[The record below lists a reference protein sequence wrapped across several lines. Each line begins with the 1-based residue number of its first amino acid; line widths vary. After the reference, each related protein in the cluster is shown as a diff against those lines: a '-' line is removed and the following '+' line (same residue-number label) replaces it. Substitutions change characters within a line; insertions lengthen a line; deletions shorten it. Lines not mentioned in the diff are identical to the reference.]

1 MKRIAILLALLVGG
15 ATLAFASGDV
25 ERAAEG
31 PVSLTVWMGS
41 WWDGAPAQKV
51 VAAFEK
57 EHPNRKLKIEVFP
70 INGYQEK
77 MVTSILGGSAADII
91 ALDATMIGDVAG
103 RNLLE
108 TWDDHIKGLD
118 VEDFDKG
125 IWSASVVNGKLYAM
139 PHRGAT
145 GVYFY
150 NKTMF
155 DEVGLAYPKEGWTYQ
170 DMLAMAKKITVP
182 GQKYGV
188 GIAASASDVANVYTS
203 FAPVVWANKG
213 EFLSADNK
221 KARINEPEGVAGIT
235 FWTELYTKH
244 KVVPEGSI
252 NFAITKDVVPLFMN
266 NKVAMFPGS
275 SAQFTMLAAN
285 PAVKWAPE
293 VGPDGWNRGGGWALT
308 HARHQ
313 QEQGGG
319 PRVRVLVRRAAQP
332 VGADDPAAR
341 PHLRDDGA
349 AVERPRV
356 QADLPRRQ
364 VGAPAARH
372 PRMGRDVERDHH
384 GAAEDPA
391 GLQDPQAGRRR
402 HGAADERH
410 RRKEVAASPADAATA
425 RRPPASARGAA

>member
-1 MKRIAILLALLVGG
+1 VKQLIVLAIALACV
-15 ATLAFASGDV
+15 ATPLMASGDA
-25 ERAAEG
+25 ERASDG

-41 WWDGAPAQKV
+41 WWEGEAAAKV

-70 INGYQEK
+70 INNYQEK

-91 ALDATMIGDVAG
+91 ALDAVMVADVAG
-103 RNLLE
+103 RNLIE

-125 IWSASVVNGKLYAM
+125 IWSASVVNGKLYAI
-139 PHRGAT
+139 PERGAT
-145 GVYFY
+145 GIYFY

-203 FAPVVWANKG
+203 FAPVIWANKG

-235 FWTELYTKH
+235 YWTELYTKH

-252 NFAITKDVVPLFMN
+252 NFSITKDVVPLFMN

-285 PAVKWAPE
+285 AAVKWAPE
-293 VGPDGWNRGGGWALT
+293 VGPEGWNRGGGWAYVMPVT
-308 HARHQ
+308 TKNKAAAREYVFWFVEPRNQ
-313 QEQGGG
+313 SALMIRQPARISATTAPPWNAPEYKPIFRAGKWARLLPNTPAWGEMSNVIINELQKIMQGSKT
-319 PRVRVLVRRAAQP
+319 PKQ
-332 VGADDPAAR
+332 GADDMAR
-341 PHLRDDGA
+341 
-349 AVERPRV
+349 
-356 QADLPRRQ
+356 Q
-364 VGAPAARH
+364 
-372 PRMGRDVERDHH
+372 MN
-384 GAAEDPA
+384 
-391 GLQDPQAGRRR
+391 
-402 HGAADERH
+402 
-410 RRKEVAASPADAATA
+410 DAAA
-425 RRPPASARGAA
+425 KLK